1 MEGSRFRVIWGFTKY
16 LLTGN
21 EEKHNRAEDVYP
33 VSTKQFSY
41 KVYE

>member
-1 MEGSRFRVIWGFTKY
+1 MEGSGFSVVRGFIKY
-16 LLTGN
+16 LLAGN

-41 KVYE
+41 KM